1 MAGIN
6 GCSHGTK
13 RRESRNAKPQTSNTK
28 PAIFARMEGLMEQ
41 LATYRKEI
49 EGYEIANPQQLEEY
63 RIRFLGTKGILKS
76 LFGEMKTV
84 PAERRKEAG
93 QVLNEFKQLAEAK
106 YEQAKQSS
114 VSSQQSAKEDI
125 DISLPGD
132 PIEIGARHPIT
143 LMRNRIVSIFQRL
156 GFSVADGPE
165 IEDDWH
171 NFTALNLPENH
182 PARDMQD
189 TFYIH
194 QNPDWLLRTH
204 TSNIQIREMKRGVL
218 PIRIVC
224 PGRVYRNETI
234 SARSHCFFH
243 QVEGLYID
251 ENVSFADLKQ
261 TLYFF
266 VKEMFGKDVKVR
278 FRPSYFPF
286 TEPSAEM
293 DISCFICNGKGCRIC
308 KHSGWVEILGCGMVH
323 PAVLENCGIDSNKY
337 TGFAFGMGI
346 ERPALLMYDVNDIRL
361 FSENDIRFLKQFKGA
376 V

>member
-1 MAGIN
+1 
-6 GCSHGTK
+6 
-13 RRESRNAKPQTSNTK
+13 
-28 PAIFARMEGLMEQ
+28 MEELLQQIEG
-41 LATYRKEI
+41 YKKEI
-49 EGYEIANPQQLEEY
+49 EDYSISSAQELEEF
-63 RIRFLGTKGILKS
+63 RIKYLGTKGLVKN
-76 LFGEMKTV
+76 LFGEMRHV
-84 PAERRKEAG
+84 PAERKKEFG
-93 QVLNEFKQLAEAK
+93 QVLNDFKQFAEAK
-106 YEQAKQSS
+106 FENAKGLSNGHPSLSGEQL
-114 VSSQQSAKEDI
+114 DL
-125 DISLPGD
+125 SLPGD
-132 PIEIGARHPIT
+132 AISIGARHPVT
-143 LMRNRIVSIFQRL
+143 LVRNRMVSIFQRL

-204 TSNIQIREMKRGVL
+204 TSNVQIREMQKGKL
-218 PIRIVC
+218 PIRIIC

-243 QVEGLYID
+243 QIEGLYID

-266 VKEMFGKDVKVR
+266 VQEMFGKDTRVR

-293 DISCFICNGKGCRIC
+293 DVSCFICGGKGCRIC
-308 KHSGWVEILGCGMVH
+308 KQTGWVEILGCGMVH
-323 PAVLENCGIDSNKY
+323 PKVLENCGIDPDKY
-337 TGFAFGMGI
+337 TGYAFGMGI
-346 ERPALLMYDVNDIRL
+346 ERPALLLYDVNDIRL
-361 FSENDIRFLKQFKGA
+361 FSENDIRFLRQFGSA
-376 V
+376 I

>member
-1 MAGIN
+1 
-6 GCSHGTK
+6 
-13 RRESRNAKPQTSNTK
+13 
-28 PAIFARMEGLMEQ
+28 MEQ
-41 LATYRKEI
+41 LLEQIAAYRQEI
-49 EGYEIANPQQLEEY
+49 ESTSIHDQQELEAF
-63 RIRFLGTKGILKS
+63 RIRFLGTKGLTKT
-76 LFGEMKTV
+76 LFGEMKQV
-84 PAERRKEAG
+84 PNEKKKEFG

-106 YEQAKQSS
+106 FEEGKLLTAGNKTDQKEQP
-114 VSSQQSAKEDI
+114 DL
-125 DISLPGD
+125 SLPGD
-132 PIEIGARHPIT
+132 PLRIGSRHPIT
-143 LMRNRIVSIFQRL
+143 LVRNRMVSIFQRL
-156 GFSVADGPE
+156 GFSLAEGPE

-204 TSNIQIREMKRGVL
+204 TSNVQIREMQKGRL
-218 PIRIVC
+218 PIRIIN

-251 ENVSFADLKQ
+251 EHVSFADLKQ

-266 VKEMFGKDVKVR
+266 VQEMFGKDVKVR

-293 DISCFICNGKGCRIC
+293 DISCFICGGNGCRIC
-308 KHSGWVEILGCGMVH
+308 KHTGWVEILGCGMVH
-323 PAVLENCGIDSNKY
+323 PKVLENCGIDPARY
-337 TGFAFGMGI
+337 TGYAFGMGI
-346 ERPALLMYDVNDIRL
+346 ERPALLLYDVNDIRL
-361 FSENDIRFLKQFKGA
+361 FSENDVRFLKQFVSA
-376 V
+376 I